1 MDIEQI
7 KKQLREGLTDQ
18 QQQAVMSDKRRL
30 LIVAG
35 AGSGKTEVMAR
46 RVAWWVGVEKV
57 PKENIVAFTFT
68 ERAAEEMKLRIRRK
82 LNEISLSDEETSLGE
97 MYIGT
102 IHGFCLNKLREFW
115 PDKYHNYDI
124 LEEGARSALIHR
136 SFFNIL
142 NMRKMREAL
151 QAEKSSNTQGYY
163 ETINAFVAAYDLLN
177 DNACFDV
184 ALSDE
189 EAPTS
194 LGQEETEWCSRA
206 KMITDT
212 GATDS
217 AKAFAESAARYYAY
231 LHCRHFLDFSA
242 SQSECVRCLESD
254 KSVFPEHLHLVVDEA
269 QDINPVQKRLIDL
282 LVENSGRLTVVGDHR
297 QAIYAWRGARVEI
310 IADLWNEFKN
320 CNKSTIINLQE
331 NFRSTPR
338 VVNLANKWSKTI
350 SSVHGME
357 TEDMIHG
364 KQSREDHDP
373 SHVAL
378 LHFPN
383 SRAKEATWIADAIN
397 TLVPDSDMGAI
408 HDKRSGKEN
417 RGITLSDIAIL
428 VRSSTNARDYMH
440 ALAEKNI
447 PSIVRAGPD
456 LFSQPE
462 ILLFLSALALTADM
476 DKFIGSPHNKKS
488 LPNRVKSTLGIHDEP
503 LTPEAVFMEAAK
515 VVRDNE
521 NLQFTTVT
529 GERLLKAAKTIKKRI
544 KGEKFNQSE
553 VSCFR
558 SSELRS
564 FLTSGPNQLRRV
576 FPQRI
581 LHMLLGE
588 GEVDAW
594 DSDHNHRRG
603 QSAMFHLGALS
614 GLITGVETPGWTSA
628 GGYHWQIIGLC
639 QYGEQQGRVEE
650 QPLMVQPDAVSVST
664 IHAAKGL
671 EFAAVFI
678 ADVNAQRF
686 PSSMARQ
693 RQRFPLGEQIMQDT
707 NADSLSD
714 NDNHD
719 GERRLMYVGLTRSE
733 RFLFVS
739 SNSKKQSKF
748 FKELKTMIDEVGGIA
763 DATSEQVLQKLRY
776 SKKEHSRD
784 INFATSFSDL
794 RYYFE
799 CPHDFYLRK
808 VLGFAPTIDQAF
820 GYGRSVHNLMRSIHS
835 DPNKWASLANDPEQL
850 RQEIRKLINQGLF
863 YLRYTTG
870 EPAENMR
877 RKGERVVADYI
888 RRYVGELE
896 QSSFVPEK
904 PFETVI
910 KFMDNPSAGA
920 LVSGEIDLL
929 RSEEPPR
936 VTIIDFK
943 SGHKESDMH
952 KQLSE
957 EQMKRQLGIYALAAK
972 KELEHEPEQ
981 GLVRYLDSENSDP
994 EELRVPLND
1003 ASIEQTEHVV
1013 SQAVTEIKN
1022 RNFNNGPLSQ
1032 YKNRCPT
1039 CDFINVCGRKEAMA
1053 AKRDKK

>member
-1 MDIEQI
+1 
-7 KKQLREGLTDQ
+7 
-18 QQQAVMSDKRRL
+18 MSDKRRL

-46 RVAWWVGVEKV
+46 RAAWWVGVKKV

-82 LNEISLSDEETSLGE
+82 LNEISLSDEETSLGG
-97 MYIGT
+97 MYVGT

-115 PDKYHNYDI
+115 PDQYHNYDI

-136 SFFNIL
+136 SFYNIL
-142 NMRKMREAL
+142 GMERMREAL
-151 QAEKSSNTQGYY
+151 QSENSSNSIQGYY
-163 ETINAFVAAYDLLN
+163 ETINAFIAAYDLLN

-184 ALSDE
+184 ALPNE
-189 EAPTS
+189 EVPTS
-194 LGQEETEWCSRA
+194 LGQEETEWCSHA
-206 KMITDT
+206 KMITNT
-212 GATDS
+212 GETDS

-242 SQSECVRCLESD
+242 SQSECVRCLESE
-254 KSVFPEHLHLVVDEA
+254 KSMLPEHLHLVVDEA

-282 LVENSGRLTVVGDHR
+282 LVENSGCLTVVGDHR

-310 IADLWNEFKN
+310 IADLWNEFKD
-320 CNKSTIINLQE
+320 CNESAIINLQE

-350 SSVHGME
+350 SSVHGMA

-373 SHVAL
+373 SHIAL
-378 LHFPN
+378 LHFQN
-383 SRAKEATWIADAIN
+383 DRAAEATWIADAIS
-397 TLVPDSDMGAI
+397 TLVPDSNTGAT
-408 HDKRSGKEN
+408 HDKRSGEET

-428 VRSSTNARDYMH
+428 VRSSTNARDYMR

-476 DKFIGSPHNKKS
+476 EKFIGSPRNNKS
-488 LPNRVKSTLGIHDEP
+488 LPKRIESILGIHDDP
-503 LTPEAVFMEAAK
+503 ITPEAVFMKAANA
-515 VVRDNE
+515 VRNNE
-521 NLQFTTVT
+521 KLKFTRVT
-529 GERLLKAAKTIKKRI
+529 EERLLKAAKAIKKRI
-544 KGEKFNQSE
+544 EEGKFNQSE

-558 SSELRS
+558 SSELCS
-564 FLTSGPNQLRRV
+564 FLTSGPDQLRRV

-581 LHMLLGE
+581 LHMLLEE

-594 DSDHNHRRG
+594 DSDHRHRRG

-614 GLITGVETPGWTSA
+614 GLITGIETPGWTSA
-628 GGYHWQIIGLC
+628 GGYRWQIIGLC

-686 PSSMARQ
+686 PSSMAKRRQ
-693 RQRFPLGEQIMQDT
+693 KLPLGERIMQET
-707 NADSLSD
+707 NADSLAD
-714 NDNHD
+714 NENHD

-739 SNSKKQSKF
+739 SNSQNQSKF
-748 FKELKTMIDEVGGIA
+748 FKELRTMIDEVGGIA
-763 DATSEQVLQKLRY
+763 NATPEQVLQKLRY
-776 SKKEHSRD
+776 SPIEHFRD

-820 GYGRSVHNLMRSIHS
+820 GYGRSVHNLMRSVHS
-835 DPNKWASLANDPEQL
+835 DPNKWASLADNPEQL
-850 RQEIRKLINQGLF
+850 KKEIRKLINQGLF

-877 RKGERVVADYI
+877 RKGGRVVADYI
-888 RRYVGELE
+888 RRHADELK

-910 KFMDNPSAGA
+910 KFMDDPSAGA

-943 SGHKESDMH
+943 SGDKESDMH

-957 EQMKRQLGIYALAAK
+957 EQMKLQLGIYALAAK

-981 GLVRYLDSENSDP
+981 GLVRYLDSEDSSS
-994 EELRVPLND
+994 EELKVPLSD
-1003 ASIEQTEHVV
+1003 KSIEKTEQIV
-1013 SQAVTEIKN
+1013 SQAVTKIKD
-1022 RNFNNGPLSQ
+1022 RNFNDGPRPQ
-1032 YKNRCPT
+1032 YKNRCGR
-1039 CDFINVCGRKEAMA
+1039 CDFISVCGRKEAMA
-1053 AKRDKK
+1053 AKQDKK